1 VVFTYLGH
9 PNPQGSNTMKP
20 NRLTSTLRVLTAA
33 ASIAALASACA
44 SDEDKG
50 DDFAAGDG
58 GGGADSVTL
67 IEQPWVDLQVENEI
81 SKQLLEELGYTA
93 KIDSVSVELGAQALA
108 TGDADAY
115 LGNWW
120 PSQEPTFGSFID
132 DGSIDVVN
140 EEMLTGTEY
149 APAVPGDV
157 ADELGISS
165 LADLDEYAEE
175 FDHKFYGIEP
185 GSPGNETIQKAIDA
199 DAYGLGDWT
208 LVESGTPAMLAQV
221 EKAQKDGDPIVF
233 LAWSP
238 HWMTVQFETVF
249 LDDPDGVW
257 GGAGAIR
264 TVTRAGFADE
274 APDISTFLANL
285 TFTTDEAGQF
295 YFDHDKSGMEL
306 DDIASEWIDAN
317 PDKVKSFLAGVKSAD
332 GEDAES
338 VIFG

>member
-1 VVFTYLGH
+1 
-9 PNPQGSNTMKP
+9 MKP
-20 NRLTSTLRVLTAA
+20 NRPTTKIRVLAVA
-33 ASIAALASACA
+33 MSLAALASACA

-50 DDFAAGDG
+50 ADFVEESADG
-58 GGGADSVTL
+58 GAGSVTL

-81 SKQLLEELGYTA
+81 AKQLLEQLGYKA
-93 KIDSVSVELGAQALA
+93 EVDSVSVELGAQALS

-120 PSQEPTFGSFID
+120 PSQEPTYGSLID
-132 DGSIDVVN
+132 AGEVVVVN
-140 EEMLTGTEY
+140 DAMLTGTEY

-157 ADELGISS
+157 AEELGISS
-165 LADLDEYAEE
+165 LADLDEHAEA
-175 FDHKFYGIEP
+175 FDRKIYGIEP

-208 LVESGTPAMLAQV
+208 LVESGTPAMLTQV
-221 EKAQKDGDPIVF
+221 EKAQSAGDPIVF

-249 LDDPDGVW
+249 LDDPEGVW

-264 TVTRAGFADE
+264 TVTRAGFAEE
-274 APDISTFLANL
+274 APDINTFLGNL
-285 TFTTDEAGQF
+285 TFTPEEAGQF

-306 DDIASEWIDAN
+306 SDIASRWIEAN
-317 PDKVKSFLAGVKSAD
+317 PDKVKSFLTGVESSD
-332 GEDAES
+332 GEDAAA
-338 VIFG
+338 VIFE

>member
-1 VVFTYLGH
+1 MK
-9 PNPQGSNTMKP
+9 SN
-20 NRLTSTLRVLTAA
+20 RFTSTLRIGAAA
-33 ASIAALASACA
+33 ASLAVLVSACA
-44 SDEDKG
+44 SADEKG
-50 DDFAAGDG
+50 GDFAAADA

-81 SKQLLEELGYTA
+81 SKQLLERLGYTVEV
-93 KIDSVSVELGAQALA
+93 DSVSVELGAQALS

-120 PSQEPTFGSFID
+120 PSQEPTYGSLIES
-132 DGSIDVVN
+132 GQIEVVN
-140 EEMLTGTEY
+140 DALLTGTEY

-157 ADELGISS
+157 AEELGVTS
-165 LADLDEYAEE
+165 LADLDEHAEA
-175 FDHKFYGIEP
+175 FGHKIYGIEP

-221 EKAQKDGDPIVF
+221 EKAEKDGDAIVF

-238 HWMTVQFETVF
+238 HWMTVQFKTVF
-249 LDDPDGVW
+249 LDDPEGVW

-264 TVTRAGFADE
+264 TVARAGYAEE
-274 APDISTFLANL
+274 APDISTLLGNL
-285 TFTTDEAGQF
+285 TFTPEEAGQF

-306 DDIASEWIDAN
+306 SEIASQWIEAN
-317 PDKVKSFLAGVKSAD
+317 PEKVKSFLAGVKSAD
-332 GEDAES
+332 GEEAEA
-338 VIFG
+338 VILG